1 MTDIHIDTLENLI
14 TYFAKNTYKTKD
26 ADVRTQEIMQRCMLL
41 ASFDYEYYTIDNSEG
56 SLCGHYPRYLIILE
70 HEKIRS
76 SRKCDSPLPAPH
88 IQDSISEN
96 IYVKNKVKK
105 LIIKSR
111 FARCR
116 SRFPAPVILY
126 KSRHVCR
133 SATLS
138 VSPEILGRA
147 GLDYI
152 SSLTNLASLAS
163 GSSTT
168 SIPLVDKNLTQVA
181 GEITEDSKQIDMKN
195 KFRFYDIE
203 LLKTLNVG
211 TIIDFMVEKK
221 KVKYGMTVTSSEKV
235 DQERRY
241 SDFNLIS
248 LPYPGCEFF
257 KEFRDQDYRSKGLV
271 FNWCQDYVDAPI
283 YVPDDS
289 FSSQLRI
296 NWDKYTEWDLVKLT
310 QNYLKL
316 ILRYLSDN
324 NNGILIH
331 CISGWDRTPLF
342 ISLLRIS
349 LWADGVIHKTLNSY
363 QLLYYTI
370 AYDWLLFGHDLADR
384 LNKGE
389 EIFFF
394 CFDFLKYIETEHFS
408 IHKRYEKKS
417 RLSDS
422 QLESYTISGESFEFI
437 SAPNFSS
444 SSSIE
449 QNSEDG
455 EPTAVFFDNLD
466 QDDSRN
472 NMTITS
478 GTLNVSPNKEDDI
491 DQGSR
496 LSFPANRTSP
506 IGVPTPHNSRRIRQR
521 NDSTSSGDSWQLV
534 TGTGSLCG
542 STSANAA
549 HMDNLLIPD
558 LDCKPSCAACTT
570 PRTLQGNVNTNDDEV
585 VAYVSSIQRRERL
598 RCLRNIFCKAY
609 GPHGF
614 RLKAEASGI
623 SQYLGNIVGMTS
635 TQRTS

>member
-1 MTDIHIDTLENLI
+1 MTEININTLEDLI

-26 ADVRTQEIMQRCMLL
+26 ADVKTQEIMQRCMLL
-41 ASFDYEYYTIDNSEG
+41 TSFDYEYYIIDNNEG

-70 HEKIRS
+70 HDKIRS
-76 SRKCDSPLPAPH
+76 SKKCDSPLPAPH
-88 IQDSISEN
+88 IRESIPES
-96 IYVKNKVKK
+96 IYLRNNLQKM
-105 LIIKSR
+105 IIKSR

-116 SRFPAPVILY
+116 SRFPVPVILY
-126 KSRHVCR
+126 KGRHVCR
-133 SATLS
+133 SATLAS
-138 VSPEILGRA
+138 SPEMFGRA
-147 GLDYI
+147 GLDFL
-152 SSLTNLASLAS
+152 SSLAS
-163 GSSTT
+163 SSISST
-168 SIPLVDKNLTQVA
+168 SAIPLEDKSLMQDA
-181 GEITEDSKQIDMKN
+181 KGIMEESIIDMKN

-203 LLKTLNVG
+203 LLKNLNVG

-271 FNWCQDYVDAPI
+271 FDWCQNYVDAPI
-283 YVPDDS
+283 NVPDD
-289 FSSQLRI
+289 FASSQLRI
-296 NWDKYTEWDLVKLT
+296 NWDRYTEWDLVKLT
-310 QNYLKL
+310 QNYLRL
-316 ILRYLSDN
+316 ILRYLSESSK
-324 NNGILIH
+324 GILIH

-408 IHKRYEKKS
+408 IHKHYERKTRPS
-417 RLSDS
+417 ES
-422 QLESYTISGESFEFI
+422 QSENITINAESFELI

-455 EPTAVFFDNLD
+455 ESTAVFFDNLD
-466 QDDSRN
+466 SQDDSRN
-472 NMTITS
+472 NVTITS
-478 GTLNVSPNKEDDI
+478 GTLNVSPNKEDGI
-491 DQGSR
+491 IQGSR
-496 LSFPANRTSP
+496 LSLSANRTSP
-506 IGVPTPHNSRRIRQR
+506 IGVPIPHNTRRIRQR

-534 TGTGSLCG
+534 TGT
-542 STSANAA
+542 
-549 HMDNLLIPD
+549 
-558 LDCKPSCAACTT
+558 DCKPSCAACTT
-570 PRTLQGNVNTNDDEV
+570 PRTLIGNVNTNDDEV
-585 VAYVSSIQRRERL
+585 TAYVSSIQRKERL

-614 RLKAEASGI
+614 RLKDEASGI
-623 SQYLGNIVGMTS
+623 GQYLGNIVGMTS

>member
-1 MTDIHIDTLENLI
+1 MTDINIDTLENLI
-14 TYFAKNTYKTKD
+14 TYFAKNTYKTK
-26 ADVRTQEIMQRCMLL
+26 ATDVRTQEIMQRCMLL
-41 ASFDYEYYTIDNSEG
+41 ASFDYEYYIIDNSEG
-56 SLCGHYPRYLIILE
+56 NLCGHYPGYLIILE
-70 HEKIRS
+70 HDKIRS
-76 SRKCDSPLPAPH
+76 SKKCDSSLPAPQVREIPEF
-88 IQDSISEN
+88 IQL
-96 IYVKNKVKK
+96 KNNLKR
-105 LIIKSR
+105 LMRKSR

-126 KSRHVCR
+126 KGRHVCR
-133 SATLS
+133 SATLAS
-138 VSPEILGRA
+138 SPEMLGRA
-147 GLDYI
+147 GLDFLSSLAGNSI
-152 SSLTNLASLAS
+152 SS
-163 GSSTT
+163 T
-168 SIPLVDKNLTQVA
+168 SPIPLEDESLTQVA
-181 GEITEDSKQIDMKN
+181 EEVMEESRLIDMKN
-195 KFRFYDIE
+195 KFRSYDIE

-221 KVKYGMTVTSSEKV
+221 KVKYGVTVTSSEKV

-241 SDFNLIS
+241 DEFNLIS

-271 FNWCQDYVDAPI
+271 FDWYQHYVDAPI
-283 YVPDDS
+283 CVPDDS
-289 FSSQLRI
+289 SSSQLRI
-296 NWDKYTEWDLVKLT
+296 NWDRYTEWDLVKLT

-316 ILRYLSDN
+316 ILRYLSDS

-408 IHKRYEKKS
+408 IHKRYERMP

-422 QLESYTISGESFEFI
+422 QPETFTINGESFELI

-455 EPTAVFFDNLD
+455 EATTVFFDNLD
-466 QDDSRN
+466 SQDDSRN
-472 NMTITS
+472 NVTIAS
-478 GTLNVSPNKEDDI
+478 GILNVSPNKEDGI
-491 DQGSR
+491 AQGFSR
-496 LSFPANRTSP
+496 LSLSTNRTSP
-506 IGVPTPHNSRRIRQR
+506 IGVPIPHNTRRIRQR

-534 TGTGSLCG
+534 TGT
-542 STSANAA
+542 
-549 HMDNLLIPD
+549 
-558 LDCKPSCAACTT
+558 DCKPSCAACTT

-585 VAYVSSIQRRERL
+585 TAYVSSIQRKERL

-614 RLKAEASGI
+614 RLKDEASGI

-635 TQRTS
+635 IPRTSHN